1 MNAAEQKI
9 AQARRNRRHLR
20 AHIDAETLRILEE
33 RFQTNLP
40 AFQRPPKGLYDPI
53 DAALRDGARE
63 VILYLRRQLELAEQ
77 ENQNN

>member
-1 MNAAEQKI
+1 MKNTEQKI
-9 AQARRNRRHLR
+9 EQARRDRRHLL
-20 AHIDAETLRILEE
+20 AHLDEETLRILEE

-40 AFQRPPKGLYDPI
+40 AFQRRTDGPYDPI

-63 VILYLRRQLELAEQ
+63 VILYLRHQLELAKQ